1 MLSHQALWWC
11 RRGWIPSETP
21 QSSAKHNI
29 FYFYRSCSDDIFFCR
44 PTRKLASP
52 WFPRQKP
59 NRICALAFGL
69 LQKISSLFQDNG
81 TRSAKMLTLKFW
93 PTKIWHPCSNLYTVI
108 KEKKKKLSEL
118 ESLRQPASAD
128 FLVFSTYFLGDFWVF
143 STFCCINLKQHVE
156 KTLLKPVALSV

>member
-1 MLSHQALWWC
+1 MTSLNQLNPAAMFQNLYLTSMFC
-11 RRGWIPSETP
+11 FFNRNRP
-21 QSSAKHNI
+21 
-29 FYFYRSCSDDIFFCR
+29 YF
-44 PTRKLASP
+44 
-52 WFPRQKP
+52 RQKKNIYKNP
-59 NRICALAFGL
+59 
-69 LQKISSLFQDNG
+69 LFQDNG

-143 STFCCINLKQHVE
+143 STFCSINLKQHVE
-156 KTLLKPVALSV
+156 KTQKSAKAGCLKCLSSLNFRFFQHC